1 MLVLDIVDDP
11 ATVRARRLGDRP
23 QLLDMQ
29 IMCST
34 YMVFSIELDEKDQ
47 MLSIYCVYNRFWKD
61 EFLTW
66 DPMEYDN
73 ISLLSFPTDKI
84 WMPDVQINEYLESEK
99 ATEHNF
105 VYVNYTGLVN
115 YQKAFRLAAMCRFSI
130 YYFPFDQ
137 HNCTLSFQS
146 QLHAEL
152 IFTQINF
159 RRHPI
164 YYVVNL
170 IIPSAFLII
179 MDIVGFYIPPQ
190 SGERISFKITLLL
203 GYSVFLVIVSETLPV
218 SPQGTSVIAVYFLVC
233 MALLVISL
241 TESIV
246 IVRLV
251 NRKNIQS
258 QVPKWLK
265 KLILGNMTTW
275 LHMKDKSRYFP
286 PNIDSSDALQ
296 ETGTTSTDTGVS
308 RDRVQTTIRGTNH
321 RFTDPAQMMLR
332 SSDQDT
338 CDELSKC
345 SENGGSFVTSPVTVS
360 ITEQPE
366 ILRRILNEIVS
377 LRQHLQ
383 REDDQE
389 NSKEWL
395 LVAFV
400 LDKFL
405 FWVYLMVILI
415 FAVCLATSWSHYYI

>member
-1 MLVLDIVDDP
+1 
-11 ATVRARRLGDRP
+11 
-23 QLLDMQ
+23 
-29 IMCST
+29 
-34 YMVFSIELDEKDQ
+34 
-47 MLSIYCVYNRFWKD
+47 
-61 EFLTW
+61 
-66 DPMEYDN
+66 
-73 ISLLSFPTDKI
+73 
-84 WMPDVQINEYLESEK
+84 
-99 ATEHNF
+99 
-105 VYVNYTGLVN
+105 
-115 YQKAFRLAAMCRFSI
+115 
-130 YYFPFDQ
+130 
-137 HNCTLSFQS
+137 
-146 QLHAEL
+146 
-152 IFTQINF
+152 
-159 RRHPI
+159 
-164 YYVVNL
+164 
-170 IIPSAFLII
+170 

-258 QVPKWLK
+258 KVPKWLK

-296 ETGTTSTDTGVS
+296 ETGTTST
-308 RDRVQTTIRGTNH
+308 
-321 RFTDPAQMMLR
+321 
-332 SSDQDT
+332 
-338 CDELSKC
+338 DELSKC